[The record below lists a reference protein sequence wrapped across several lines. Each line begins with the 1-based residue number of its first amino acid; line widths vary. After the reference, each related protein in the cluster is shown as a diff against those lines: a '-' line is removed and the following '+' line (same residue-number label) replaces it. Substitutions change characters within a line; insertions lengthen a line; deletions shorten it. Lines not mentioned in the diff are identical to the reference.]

1 MAEPGKAVAA
11 DDDADLKPVDLG
23 VAWRLMPFARPHLRL
38 VLVGL
43 ALMLLVTA
51 LGLTGPRLL
60 GMTVDAIGR
69 RDAGAVQWAATLLGA
84 AFLGL
89 YLARATQGFVLA
101 VLGQRILYDLRTTLY
116 AHLERQAL
124 AFFQRW
130 PVGRLVTRVT
140 SDVEALAELFSVG
153 MITIVSDVV
162 TIVGVSAVL
171 FSIDVELALLG
182 LSALPPLLAVLL
194 VMRRPIRG
202 ANRTVRRRVA
212 EIAAFTHERVQGAR
226 VVRAFAGEAE
236 DQARFAAVNRQAVD
250 AYNRRT
256 HLDALHNPGVY
267 AITACA
273 VALVLW
279 RGGEAALT
287 GRITPGTLLEVI
299 AYLNWLY
306 MPIRDLAAKYT
317 LLQQAAASSE
327 RLFELFDHA
336 PQVPDP
342 PSPVELPLPARG
354 EVELRDV
361 SFSYTSSVNDLGDLA
376 GAKRALDHV
385 SLRVAPGET
394 VAVVGATGAGKS
406 TLGSLI
412 LRLWDPQ
419 AGHVLVDGVDV
430 RAVRQADLR
439 ARVALVLQDV
449 FLFAGTIEEN
459 ISLGA
464 PGVDRAA
471 VERAARAVAAH
482 DVIER
487 LGGYDA
493 VLGERAATLSQG
505 ERQLIA
511 FARALVRD
519 PTVLI
524 LDEATASIDP
534 ETEARLQAGVRALCV
549 GRTAIVIAHRLATIQ
564 SASRILVLHRGKVHE
579 QGTHTELLAH
589 GGLYARLV
597 ELQRLGHEREDVTQD
612 LTPSGT
618 DVEPELG

>member
-1 MAEPGKAVAA
+1 MAERNKAIAA
-11 DDDADLKPVDLG
+11 DDDADLRPVDLG
-23 VAWRLMPFARPHLRL
+23 VAWRLVPFARPHLRL
-38 VLVGL
+38 VVAGL
-43 ALMLLVTA
+43 ALMLLVAA

-60 GMTVDAIGR
+60 GDTIDALGAK
-69 RDAGAVQWAATLLGA
+69 DAAAVQRAALLLGA
-84 AFLGL
+84 VFLGL
-89 YLARATQGFVLA
+89 YLARSTQAFVLA
-101 VLGQRILYDLRTTLY
+101 VLGQRILYDLRTALY
-116 AHLERQAL
+116 EHLERQAL

-140 SDVEALAELFSVG
+140 GDVEALAELFSVG

-162 TIVGVSAVL
+162 TIVGVSVVL
-171 FSIDVELALLG
+171 FTIDVELALLG

-194 VMRRPIRG
+194 LMRRPIRG

-226 VVRAFAGEAE
+226 IVRAFAGEAE
-236 DQARFAAVNRQAVD
+236 DQARFGQINQLAID

-267 AITACA
+267 AITAFA

-336 PQVPDP
+336 PQVQDPDT
-342 PSPVELPLPARG
+342 PVALPTPLRG

-361 SFSYTSSVNDLGDLA
+361 SFSYADAPGGD
-376 GAKRALDHV
+376 GKRALADV
-385 SLRVAPGET
+385 SLRVAAGET

-406 TLGSLI
+406 TLGSLL

-419 AGHVLVDGVDV
+419 SGQVLLDGVDV
-430 RAVRQADLR
+430 RTVAQADLR

-459 ISLGA
+459 IALGA

-519 PTVLI
+519 PAVLI

-534 ETEARLQAGVRALCV
+534 ETEARLQAGVRALCA

-564 SASRILVLHRGKVHE
+564 SASRIFVLHHGKLQE
-579 QGTHTELLAH
+579 QGTHQELLAH

-597 ELQRLGHEREDVTQD
+597 ELQRLGHERADVTR
-612 LTPSGT
+612 T
-618 DVEPELG
+618 

>member
-1 MAEPGKAVAA
+1 MAEAQKNEERAKDDRARRVVAA
-11 DDDADLKPVDLG
+11 DDDADLAPIDLQ
-23 VAWRLMPFARPHLRL
+23 VAWRLVPFVRPHLRL
-38 VLVGL
+38 VALGL
-43 ALMLLVTA
+43 GLMLLVTA
-51 LGLTGPRLL
+51 LGLLGPKLL
-60 GMTVDAIGR
+60 GATVDAIDR
-69 RDAGAVQWAATLLGA
+69 RDGPGAARAAALLGA
-84 AFLGL
+84 AFVGL
-89 YLARATQGFVLA
+89 YLARFAQGWTLG

-124 AFFQRW
+124 SFFQRW

-140 SDVEALAELFSVG
+140 GDVEALAELFSVG
-153 MITIVSDVV
+153 MITILSDVV

-171 FSIDVELALLG
+171 LWTDLELALLG
-182 LSALPPLLAVLL
+182 LSALPPLALL
-194 VMRRPIRG
+194 VAVMRRPIRA
-202 ANRTVRRRVA
+202 ANRQVRRRVA
-212 EIAAFTHERVQGAR
+212 ELAAFSHERVQGAR

-236 DQARFAAVNRQAVD
+236 DLDRFAGVNRAVVD
-250 AYNRRT
+250 AYDRRT

-279 RGGEAALT
+279 RGGEAALQ
-287 GRITPGTLLEVI
+287 GRISAGTLIEVI

-306 MPIRDLAAKYT
+306 MPIRDLASKYT

-327 RLFELFDHA
+327 RIFELLDHA
-336 PQVPDP
+336 PEVDDP
-342 PSPVELPLPARG
+342 PAPAALPEPARG
-354 EVELRDV
+354 EVELREV
-361 SFSYTSSVNDLGDLA
+361 SFSYGAPSGRPLGPDDR
-376 GAKRALDHV
+376 RALDRV
-385 SLRVAPGET
+385 SVRVGAGET

-419 AGHVLVDGVDV
+419 EGQVLLDGVDV
-430 RAVRQADLR
+430 RAVAQRDLR

-482 DVIER
+482 EVIER

-519 PTVLI
+519 PAVLI

-534 ETEARLQAGVRALCV
+534 ETEARLQAGVRALTR
-549 GRTAIVIAHRLATIQ
+549 GRTSIVIAHRLATIQ
-564 SASRILVLHRGKVHE
+564 SADRILVLHHGRLVE
-579 QGTHTELLAH
+579 EGTHDELLRQ

-597 ELQRLGHEREDVTQD
+597 ELQRLEEDATRAA
-612 LTPSGT
+612 
-618 DVEPELG
+618 

>member
-1 MAEPGKAVAA
+1 MKRVAEPGKAVAA
-11 DDDADLKPVDLG
+11 DDDADLRPVDLD
-23 VAWRLMPFARPHLRL
+23 VAWRLVPYARPHLRL
-38 VLVGL
+38 VILGL

-51 LGLTGPRLL
+51 LGLAGPK
-60 GMTVDAIGR
+60 
-69 RDAGAVQWAATLLGA
+69 LLGA
-84 AFLGL
+84 TIDAISARDAAAVQRAASLLAAAFVGL
-89 YLARATQGFVLA
+89 YLMRSAQGLVLA
-101 VLGQRILYDLRTTLY
+101 LLGQRILYDLRTALY

-140 SDVEALAELFSVG
+140 SDVEALADLFSVG

-162 TIVGVSAVL
+162 TIVGVSIVL

-194 VMRRPIRG
+194 LMRRPIRG
-202 ANRTVRRRVA
+202 ANRTVRRKVA

-236 DQARFAAVNRQAVD
+236 DQARFAEINRQAVD

-267 AITACA
+267 AITAFA

-336 PQVPDP
+336 PQVQDP
-342 PSPVELPLPARG
+342 AVPVALPTPTRG

-361 SFSYTSSVNDLGDLA
+361 SFSYTSSSLEEG
-376 GAKRALDHV
+376 KRALDHV
-385 SLRVAPGET
+385 SLRVAAGET

-419 AGHVLVDGVDV
+419 DGAVLVDGVDV
-430 RAVRQADLR
+430 RAVAQAELR

-482 DVIER
+482 EVIER

-493 VLGERAATLSQG
+493 VLGERAATISQG

-519 PTVLI
+519 PSVLI

-534 ETEARLQAGVRALCV
+534 ETEARLQAGVRALCA

-564 SASRILVLHRGKVHE
+564 SASRIVVLHQGKVHE
-579 QGTHTELLAH
+579 QGTHPELLAH

-597 ELQRLGHEREDVTQD
+597 ELQRLGHERDVTR
-612 LTPSGT
+612 
-618 DVEPELG
+618 VA

>member
-1 MAEPGKAVAA
+1 MAEPSKAVAA
-11 DDDADLKPVDLG
+11 DDDADLRPVDLG
-23 VAWRLMPFARPHLRL
+23 VAWRLVPFARPHLRL
-38 VLVGL
+38 VVAGL

-60 GMTVDAIGR
+60 GDTIDALGAK
-69 RDAGAVQWAATLLGA
+69 DAAAVQRAALLLGA
-84 AFLGL
+84 VFLGL
-89 YLARATQGFVLA
+89 YLARSTQAFVLA
-101 VLGQRILYDLRTTLY
+101 VLGQRILYDLRTALY
-116 AHLERQAL
+116 EHLERQAL

-140 SDVEALAELFSVG
+140 GDVEALAELFSVG

-162 TIVGVSAVL
+162 TIVGVSVVL
-171 FSIDVELALLG
+171 FTIDVELALLG

-194 VMRRPIRG
+194 LMRRPIRG

-236 DQARFAAVNRQAVD
+236 DQARFGQINQLAID
-250 AYNRRT
+250 AYDHRT

-267 AITACA
+267 AITAFA

-336 PQVPDP
+336 PQVQDP
-342 PSPVELPLPARG
+342 AAPAPLPTPLRG

-361 SFSYTSSVNDLGDLA
+361 SFSYADAPGGD
-376 GAKRALDHV
+376 GKRALEHV
-385 SLRVAPGET
+385 SLRVAAGET

-406 TLGSLI
+406 TLGSLL

-419 AGHVLVDGVDV
+419 AGQVLLDGVDV
-430 RAVRQADLR
+430 RTVAQADLR

-459 ISLGA
+459 IALGA

-519 PTVLI
+519 PAVLI

-534 ETEARLQAGVRALCV
+534 ETEARLQAGVRALCA

-564 SASRILVLHRGKVHE
+564 SASRIFVLHLGKLHE
-579 QGTHTELLAH
+579 QGTHQELLAH

-597 ELQRLGHEREDVTQD
+597 ELQRLGHERADVT
-612 LTPSGT
+612 GA
-618 DVEPELG
+618 

>member
-1 MAEPGKAVAA
+1 MAEPAKGAQKKEPDGAQQAVAA
-11 DDDADLKPVDLG
+11 DDDADLAPIDLQ
-23 VAWRLMPFARPHLRL
+23 VAWRLLPFMRPHLRL
-38 VLVGL
+38 ALLGLGLMFVVTAVGL
-43 ALMLLVTA
+43 
-51 LGLTGPRLL
+51 LGPKLL
-60 GMTVDAIGR
+60 GATIDAIDQRDGPGALR
-69 RDAGAVQWAATLLGA
+69 RAGLLGA
-84 AFLGL
+84 AFVAL
-89 YLARATQGFVLA
+89 YLGRFAQGWLLS

-116 AHLERQAL
+116 THLERQAL
-124 AFFQRW
+124 SFFQRW

-140 SDVEALAELFSVG
+140 GDVEALAELFSVG
-153 MITIVSDVV
+153 MITILSDVV
-162 TIVGVSAVL
+162 TIVGVAAVL
-171 FSIDVELALLG
+171 LWTDVELALLG
-182 LSALPPLLAVLL
+182 LSALPPLGALVL
-194 VMRRPIRG
+194 VMRRPIRA
-202 ANRTVRRRVA
+202 ANRQVRRRVA
-212 EIAAFTHERVQGAR
+212 EIAAFSHERVQGMR

-236 DQARFAAVNRQAVD
+236 DLGRFADVNRAAVD

-256 HLDALHNPGVY
+256 HLDAVHNPGVY

-287 GRITPGTLLEVI
+287 GRISAGTLLEVI

-306 MPIRDLAAKYT
+306 MPIRDLASKYT

-327 RLFELFDHA
+327 RIFELLDHA
-336 PQVPDP
+336 PEVADP
-342 PSPVELPLPARG
+342 AAPAALPEPARG
-354 EVELRDV
+354 EVELRQV
-361 SFSYTSSVNDLGDLA
+361 SFSYTAPAAPLEPDA
-376 GAKRALDHV
+376 RRALDRV
-385 SLRVAPGET
+385 SVRVAPGET

-406 TLGSLI
+406 TLGSLL

-419 AGHVLVDGVDV
+419 EGQVLLDGVDV
-430 RAVRQADLR
+430 RALAQRDVR

-482 DVIER
+482 EVIER

-519 PTVLI
+519 PAVLI

-534 ETEARLQAGVRALCV
+534 ETEARLQAGVRALIQ

-564 SASRILVLHRGKVHE
+564 SAHRILVLHHGKLE
-579 QGTHTELLAH
+579 EEGTHEELLRH

-597 ELQRLGHEREDVTQD
+597 ELQRLEEDATRAA
-612 LTPSGT
+612 
-618 DVEPELG
+618 